1 MKNLLVIDG
10 NSILNRAYYGIRP
23 LSTKDG
29 IPTNAVYGFIN
40 IIKKHID
47 ALDPAYIVC
56 AFDLKAPTFRHKEY
70 PLYKANRHPM
80 PDDLAAQRPW
90 AKDVARAMVIK
101 VVELEGYD
109 PYGVLARKLGWSG
122 SNVR

>member
-40 IIKKHID
+40 IIKNLIIF
-47 ALDPAYIVC
+47 LSTP
-56 AFDLKAPTFRHKEY
+56 FL
-70 PLYKANRHPM
+70 
-80 PDDLAAQRPW
+80 
-90 AKDVARAMVIK
+90 
-101 VVELEGYD
+101 
-109 PYGVLARKLGWSG
+109 
-122 SNVR
+122 